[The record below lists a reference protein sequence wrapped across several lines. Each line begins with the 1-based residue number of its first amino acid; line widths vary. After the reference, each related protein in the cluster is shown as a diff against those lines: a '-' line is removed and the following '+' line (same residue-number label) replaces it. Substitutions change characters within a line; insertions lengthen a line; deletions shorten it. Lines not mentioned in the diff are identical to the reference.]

1 MAECANTAEHE
12 QSWFCAR
19 MMTLVCGN
27 NPVQKLTH
35 PVTFSTDPSISSD
48 DLRRQS
54 KPAKK
59 GLAHSP
65 WIKEAGLTRDEISGV
80 ATLFHHQSGG
90 FKTKTLHGFSRRLA
104 CFGAKGTAKLAETE
118 MYRFSQLLNG

>member
-1 MAECANTAEHE
+1 MAERA
-12 QSWFCAR
+12 
-19 MMTLVCGN
+19 V
-27 NPVQKLTH
+27 PPKLTP

-54 KPAKK
+54 KTAKK

-65 WIKEAGLTRDEISGV
+65 WIKESGLTRYEIGGV

-90 FKTKTLHGFSRRLA
+90 FRDEDSLPLWQGTGLFRRERHG
-104 CFGAKGTAKLAETE
+104 
-118 MYRFSQLLNG
+118 

>member
-1 MAECANTAEHE
+1 VYAKYMAERA
-12 QSWFCAR
+12 
-19 MMTLVCGN
+19 V
-27 NPVQKLTH
+27 PPKLTP

-54 KPAKK
+54 KTAKK

-65 WIKEAGLTRDEISGV
+65 WIKESGLTRYEIGGV

-90 FKTKTLHGFSRRLA
+90 FKTKTLYRFGRGLA
-104 CFGAKGTAKLAETE
+104 CFGAKGTAKLPGTE
-118 MYRFSQLLNG
+118 MYRFGQLLNG